1 LLTNL
6 GPHKTVLR
14 MKARHERVVLKSDR
28 RLPIEVAGG
37 VMRSRIKRLIAY
49 INRKDWWHV
58 PPRDARSYDKRGK
71 FLAWSF
77 RQAEHYGRPL
87 DQAEK
92 VLIQF
97 PLIGDEPT
105 ILRKLFGC
113 VVTKGWPDDAPI
125 ERRLGLD
132 GRMKRAGL
140 RKGYDSI
147 VLMSRPGFAAFR
159 AKGEIP
165 RSIELNILR
174 PVTFASPGAKPA
186 GDRKARVTAT
196 PSEYHLA
203 KS

>member
-1 LLTNL
+1 LTDFVV
-6 GPHKTVLR
+6 HIEVAK
-14 MKARHERVVLKSDR
+14 MQARHERVVLKSDR

-87 DQAEK
+87 DQPEK

-105 ILRKLFGC
+105 IERALFGREL
-113 VVTKGWPDDAPI
+113 KKNWPDDSMM
-125 ERRLGLD
+125 EHRLALD
-132 GRMKRAGL
+132 GKMKRAGL

-159 AKGEIP
+159 TRGKIS

-174 PVTFASPGAKPA
+174 PVTFALPSAASALRPKKARPGA
-186 GDRKARVTAT
+186 
-196 PSEYHLA
+196 
-203 KS
+203 

>member
-105 ILRKLFGC
+105 IERTLFGREL
-113 VVTKGWPDDAPI
+113 KKNWPDDSMM
-125 ERRLGLD
+125 EHRLALD
-132 GRMKRAGL
+132 GKMKRAAL

-159 AKGEIP
+159 TRGKIP

-174 PVTFASPGAKPA
+174 PVTFALSAPTSA
-186 GDRKARVTAT
+186 TAL
-196 PSEYHLA
+196 PQQ
-203 KS
+203 